1 MLKINDPRVLNLKNR
16 FNQQSY
22 LKSMMNFGIS
32 AKYVSR
38 LYLSPDHGEKINAR
52 TNSAKTASKL
62 NSKKAM
68 LARFAK
74 LKICS
79 FVARYH

>member
-1 MLKINDPRVLNLKNR
+1 MLKINYPRVLNLKNR

-38 LYLSPDHGEKINAR
+38 LYLSPDHAEKIFALA
-52 TNSAKTASKL
+52 NSAKTAFKQS
-62 NSKKAM
+62 SKKVM
-68 LARFAK
+68 LARSAK
-74 LKICS
+74 LRICS
-79 FVARYH
+79 FATRSL

>member
-32 AKYVSR
+32 AKYASR
-38 LYLSPDHGEKINAR
+38 LYLSPDHAEKIFAQA
-52 TNSAKTASKL
+52 NSAKTASKL
-62 NSKKAM
+62 SSKKAT
-68 LARFAK
+68 LARSVK
-74 LKICS
+74 LRICNFEVRS
-79 FVARYH
+79 L